1 MIKILSFVMGLITAL
16 SLASEGIK
24 YGFAPTLEIDAA
36 VTEGDFSSRAS
47 GFLYGLAES
56 GVPDPA
62 MVESI
67 DIASVSQKVIDGLQH
82 PVGDIDNVAVNLKN
96 CDYTVVYLQ
105 DCFDSW
111 YYCHQEIADMRA
123 NGTYDCEKFVD
134 ERFLPQVTEMTT
146 KLSAKDYSDKLVYC
160 PYNECDNTV
169 WFGTPQN
176 NGEWYAFDDEA
187 KLNFYKAW
195 EKTFKLIRSID
206 PDALIGG
213 PGYCDYD
220 KFEIEHFLKYCK
232 ENNCLPDIMIYHE
245 LGAASAVWWQ
255 DHIDEYREIEKAL
268 GISEL
273 PIIITE
279 YGTMEECGNPADMLQ
294 YIVNIEKSGAYAN
307 IAFWRLANN
316 LCDTAADNNSPNSN
330 WWLFRWYA
338 DMEGS
343 LLKSKIIDIPH
354 SDFANVIK
362 YNRDTFHYSQLTGI
376 SSMTESKDKIEIL
389 CGGCDYSSDIVIK
402 NISETHIG
410 KMADIKI
417 ECVYYEGLSGIVNEP
432 ITVKEF
438 SEKISFDRLKIELDN
453 PDPTAVYHIV
463 VTPNNGTEKEC
474 FENNSL
480 PARYEFEEGSLSGT
494 AYTYDSAYATTGL
507 TAGMVGGLE
516 HEGDGVTVSFDVP
529 ESGEYE
535 LDIIFGN
542 SNDGRTPDD
551 RKDSLALLSLD
562 GETETVSFPNTIK
575 SEYTDKYIKKVYL
588 EKGSHSLTLAHKEG
602 TFVVDSMLIKPFE
615 SKEEIF
621 ILPDA
626 DRTNENIKS
635 FLAVAPYDGYYNV
648 NIGISADFSVDGAY
662 GTINNKAAVYLR
674 RGLNYIDIKTGED
687 INCIVTKA
695 AASNYSVTV
704 NPQNMTLS
712 DGAVLVNENY
722 IDGISSSG
730 GKAEF
735 TVNAPEAGS
744 YRMTVLYSNNDEGG
758 VHSYNVDLIER
769 YITVSCNGETK
780 NLWCRNTYSWD
791 TFKSV
796 TLDITLEEGENKIV
810 FANDGSESFN
820 GRETF
825 APHISTVTVNKTVLD

>member
-1 MIKILSFVMGLITAL
+1 MIKILSFIMGLITAL

-24 YGFAPTLEIDAA
+24 YGFTPTLEIDAGIS
-36 VTEGDFSSRAS
+36 EGEISSRAS

-62 MVESI
+62 IVESI

-82 PVGDIDNVAVNLKN
+82 PVGDIDNVADNLKS

-105 DCFDSW
+105 DCFDTW

-134 ERFLPQVTEMTT
+134 ERFLPQVKDMAT
-146 KLSAKDYSDKLVYC
+146 KLSSKDYSDKLVYC
-160 PYNECDNTV
+160 LYNECDNTV

-195 EKTFKLIRSID
+195 KKAYELIRSID

-220 KFEIEHFLKYCK
+220 KYEIEHFLNYCK

-245 LGAASAVWWQ
+245 LGATSSLWWQ
-255 DHIDEYREIEKAL
+255 DHVDEYRGIEKSL
-268 GISEL
+268 GISEM

-294 YIVNIEKSGAYAN
+294 YIVKIEQSGVYAN

-330 WWLFRWYA
+330 WWLFRWYT
-338 DMEGS
+338 DMEGE
-343 LLKSKIIDIPH
+343 LLQSKIIDILH

-362 YNRDTFHYSQLTGI
+362 YNRDKFHYSQLTGI
-376 SSMTESKDKIEIL
+376 GSMTEAKDKIEIL
-389 CGGCDYSSDIVIK
+389 CGGCDYTSDIVIK
-402 NISETHIG
+402 NINDTLIG
-410 KMADIKI
+410 KKADIKI

-432 ITVKEF
+432 ITVKEYT
-438 SEKISFDRLKIELDN
+438 EKVSLNRLKIKLDN
-453 PDPTAVYHIV
+453 PDPTAVYRIV
-463 VTPNNGTEKEC
+463 VTPNDGAEKAC
-474 FENNSL
+474 FENSSL
-480 PARYEFEEGSLSGT
+480 PVRHEFEEGILSGT

-507 TAGMVGGLE
+507 ISGMVGGLE

-529 ESGEYE
+529 ENGEYE

-551 RKDSLALLSLD
+551 RKDSFALLTLD

-575 SEYTDKYIKKVYL
+575 SEYTDKFIKKVYL
-588 EKGSHSLTLAHKEG
+588 EKGSHSLTIAHKEG
-602 TFVVDSMLIKPFE
+602 TFVVDSLLVKPY
-615 SKEEIF
+615 EEISE
-621 ILPDA
+621 ISVIPDG
-626 DRTNENIKS
+626 DRTNGSIKS
-635 FLAVAPYDGYYNV
+635 FLAVAPYDGYYKMKTDV
-648 NIGISADFSVDGAY
+648 AAEFTVDGAF
-662 GTINNKAAVYLR
+662 GNCNGESTVYLR
-674 RGLNYIDIKTGED
+674 RGLNYIDIKTNED
-687 INCIVTKA
+687 TECKISKTEIKDGTI
-695 AASNYSVTV
+695 TV
-704 NPQNMTLS
+704 EPSDMILS
-712 DGAVLVNENY
+712 DGAEIADGY
-722 IDGISSSG
+722 INGISSSG
-730 GKAEF
+730 GNAEF
-735 TVNAPEAGS
+735 TVNAPETGS

-791 TFKSV
+791 TFKTV
-796 TLDITLEEGENKIV
+796 TLDINLEKGENKII
-810 FANDGSESFN
+810 FANDGSENFN

-825 APHISTVTVNKTVLD
+825 APHISTVTVNKTIAN